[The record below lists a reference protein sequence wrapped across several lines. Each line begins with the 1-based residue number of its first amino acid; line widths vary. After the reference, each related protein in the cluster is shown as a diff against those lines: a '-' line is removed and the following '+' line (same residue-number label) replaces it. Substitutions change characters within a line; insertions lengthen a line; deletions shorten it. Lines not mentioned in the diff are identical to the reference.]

1 MPMHD
6 GSPPVLQPS
15 NEHPPGICRPLLEP
29 LERRLLLDG
38 TCEQQLMAPAA
49 PVDDGSPAVG
59 GPAADASALLTS
71 LPGTMAS
78 AEGFAYFNDDGL
90 SDDTQ
95 TFSPT
100 VGHPWRRD
108 DHRNLPDASY
118 ADTPFIDLD
127 GVGSASGILEDPA
140 DFDYYRLVAPATASG
155 RLSLTLSGGGEARSR
170 PTRTCSIMSRAT
182 GSTSRIC
189 RTTSSPSGLP
199 SPATSTT
206 CPNGEDFL
214 TA

>member
-118 ADTPFIDLD
+118 ADTPFI
-127 GVGSASGILEDPA
+127 P
-140 DFDYYRLVAPATASG
+140 P
-155 RLSLTLSGGGEARSR
+155 
-170 PTRTCSIMSRAT
+170 
-182 GSTSRIC
+182 
-189 RTTSSPSGLP
+189 
-199 SPATSTT
+199 TSTT
-206 CPNGEDFL
+206 TGSSRPPLPAAGCP
-214 TA
+214 